1 MSSYKCWHL
10 VSVEKEQE
18 HTPYLSTANAGVALQ
33 ALTLFVPAA
42 TSETEISSNEADS
55 RDWFKSVLGNWGW
68 QVKHRVSC
76 NILNFSQ
83 LEQARS
89 M

>member
-1 MSSYKCWHL
+1 MLAFDFSGNSA
-10 VSVEKEQE
+10 
-18 HTPYLSTANAGVALQ
+18 TAEVVLQ
-33 ALTLFVPAA
+33 TLPLFVPAA
-42 TSETEISSNEADS
+42 SSGADISSNEEQIA
-55 RDWFKSVLGNWGW
+55 DWFKSVLGNWGW
-68 QVKHRVSC
+68 LVKHRVSC